1 MKELKALIV
10 DDEPPA
16 RKIIQRMITEL
27 DGISSIG
34 ECANGREAIGA
45 IVKHSP
51 DIVFLDIQMP
61 ELDGL
66 SLIEAIDP
74 ARLPAVV
81 FVTAFD
87 EYAVKAFEIDAVD
100 YLLKP
105 FDHERFAAAVERAR
119 RGLQGRRRVEQAERV
134 LTTLGRIGKDPNRIV
149 RFVVKER
156 GRMQIIKA
164 ADVSWIESCGNY
176 VVLHSP
182 GRQFIVRETMK
193 NVDRRLDPD
202 TFTRIHRSTI
212 VNIDRIKELQ
222 VQVSGDLAAILECG
236 TELPISRRFRTGL
249 ESRLR
254 TAL

>member
-1 MKELKALIV
+1 MKGLKALIV

-16 RKIIQRMITEL
+16 RKIIQRMIAEL
-27 DGISSIG
+27 DGISAVG
-34 ECANGREAIGA
+34 ECANGREAIEA

-51 DIVFLDIQMP
+51 DILFLDIQMP

-66 SLIEAIDP
+66 GLVEAIDP
-74 ARLPAVV
+74 ARLPAIV

-87 EYAVKAFEIDAVD
+87 EYAVKAFELDAVD

-105 FDHERFAAAVERAR
+105 FDHERFEAAVDRAR
-119 RGLQGRRRVEQAERV
+119 RGLQGRLRVEQAERV
-134 LTTLGRIGKDPNRIV
+134 LSTLGRIGRRSDRIV

-156 GRMQIIKA
+156 GRMRIVKA
-164 ADVSWIESCGNY
+164 ADVNWIESCGNY
-176 VVLHSP
+176 VVLHID
-182 GRQFIVRETMK
+182 GRQCIVRETMK
-193 NVDRRLDPD
+193 NVDRRLDPE
-202 TFTRIHRSTI
+202 TFTRIHRSAI

-222 VQVSGDLAAILECG
+222 VQVSGELAAILECG